1 MNLDDLNP
9 EQKDAVL
16 TTEGR
21 VLILAGAGS
30 GKTKVLTYRMAHLI
44 QGLNTPPQAILGLT
58 FTNKAAA
65 EMRKR
70 LGALVGTKQA
80 AKTTLSTFHSF
91 CLRVLREEIHHLGF
105 TKNFSLY
112 DEGDVVRMAKVIARD
127 LLEREGDLP
136 SLAPTLSLI
145 SKARSKGLDSSLITD
160 NNEWHQ
166 NFTRTLF
173 DRLQE
178 GFRAYNALDFDSL
191 LTETVRLFEKHPEVL
206 QRYQQRF
213 QYVMI
218 DEYQDTNP
226 IQYRLAELLTDRSR
240 NLCVVGDDDQ
250 SIYGWRGAEVK
261 NILNFDQAKV
271 IKLEQNYRSTNT
283 ILEAANHVIKLNT
296 TRHSKRLWSKKG
308 LGAKI
313 EVFHAPTDLEEAQS
327 IAFRIAKL
335 KEEFNV
341 PWSHFAVL
349 YRSNRLSRQMELA
362 LIKQPWKRGDSWVNG
377 IPYQIYGGEEFFE
390 RKEVKDLLAY
400 MRVALN
406 PLDEA
411 ALLRIINYPRRGIGE
426 GTLDKLTQYN
436 RVQKLPL
443 IHVLKN
449 LPESI
454 EITPKTKQSIH
465 DFIDL
470 IDSFERHLKTS
481 AVDALK
487 TLVDRISL
495 KKAIEEEVKSDKMR
509 LFKWEN
515 VEELMN
521 AVANAPGDL
530 TNFIAETLLENQNN
544 FRNDDMKDAVNLM
557 TFHSAKGLE
566 FPHCYLIG
574 LEDHII
580 PHERSLKEGSIDEE
594 RRLMYVAL
602 TRAQEKLTLSMARQR
617 PQMGQTI
624 NSQPSRFLLDIPK
637 ELLNVIKWD
646 SL

>member
-166 NFTRTLF
+166 NFARTLF

-206 QRYQQRF
+206 QKYQQRF

-362 LIKQPWKRGDSWVNG
+362 LIKQPWKRGDGWVNG

-406 PLDEA
+406 PLDEE

-436 RVQKLPL
+436 RVQKVPL
-443 IHVLKN
+443 IQVLKN
-449 LPESI
+449 IPESI

-470 IDSFERHLKTS
+470 MDSFERHLKTS

-509 LFKWEN
+509 HFKWEN
-515 VEELMN
+515 VEELIN
-521 AVANAPGDL
+521 AVSNAPGDL
-530 TNFIAETLLENQNN
+530 TNFIAETLLDNQNN

>member
-166 NFTRTLF
+166 NFARTLF

-206 QRYQQRF
+206 QKYQQRF

-362 LIKQPWKRGDSWVNG
+362 LIKQPWKRGDGWVNG

-406 PLDEA
+406 PLDEE

-436 RVQKLPL
+436 RVQKVPL
-443 IHVLKN
+443 IQVLKN
-449 LPESI
+449 IPESI

-470 IDSFERHLKTS
+470 MDSFERHLKTS

-515 VEELMN
+515 VEELIN
-521 AVANAPGDL
+521 AVSNAPGDL
-530 TNFIAETLLENQNN
+530 TNFIAETLLDNQNN